1 MSSHKVSWLFFIYC
15 FLNRGRTVHGSLIP
29 VFFSPLTLPATD
41 ISWLACLVS
50 AEFAL
55 WNMQVLD
62 GEGLSFPY
70 TQTNK

>member
-1 MSSHKVSWLFFIYC
+1 MP
-15 FLNRGRTVHGSLIP
+15 GSLIP

-55 WNMQVLD
+55 WNVQVLD